1 MLGACPPCPP
11 FHVDEAH
18 GAAQPHSHSRATIRQ
33 TPASL
38 LFYTVTRKSIQGCQP
53 ACHRFDTLSPLSSS
67 LAFHQLNTRSTGSNS
82 MEHFS
87 CSATT
92 HSLVLFLSV
101 VEHQSVSCGASFCH
115 FCWLRTLSLAIFSPS
130 LYSCLFSL
138 SIFSLLSSRSMI
150 IQTNIISHIPL
161 LQIWSYFFNLP
172 LPC

>member
-1 MLGACPPCPP
+1 MWIKPM
-11 FHVDEAH
+11 
-18 GAAQPHSHSRATIRQ
+18 AQHS
-33 TPASL
+33 L
-38 LFYTVTRKSIQGCQP
+38 TVTPGPQLGNPCFITILHSNTQCTQCCQP
-53 ACHRFDTLSPLSSS
+53 ACHRFDKLSPLSSS
-67 LAFHQLNTRSTGSNS
+67 LALHQLNTRSTGSNS

-101 VEHQSVSCGASFCH
+101 VEHHSVSCGASFCH